1 MTGKYQRVTNYTYCL
16 QPCVITIFVYQC
28 NHATEDEE
36 KVSNKNCKKKYKICT
51 KIEMLIL
58 YKSYKSF
65 VNVKKRFES
74 LLDNQKVLGKNQ
86 K

>member
-36 KVSNKNCKKKYKICT
+36 KVTNKNCKKIQNMYQNRNAYFVQVLQVIC
-51 KIEMLIL
+51 EC
-58 YKSYKSF
+58 
-65 VNVKKRFES
+65 
-74 LLDNQKVLGKNQ
+74 
-86 K
+86 

>member
-36 KVSNKNCKKKYKICT
+36 KVTNKNYKKTQNMYQNRNAYFVQVLQVIC
-51 KIEMLIL
+51 EC
-58 YKSYKSF
+58 
-65 VNVKKRFES
+65 
-74 LLDNQKVLGKNQ
+74 
-86 K
+86 